1 MVSFAQRIVRL
12 EGTWADDRRTF
23 SSRIKLKA
31 NLNKSTSRVYRRYHG
46 SSIRT
51 VRSPL
56 SPLSGI
62 NESTD
67 NRYPGYTSA
76 TPLPPAGTNPG
87 AKSFSVTF
95 ASPAQAE
102 AALNQTK
109 GFLMQPGWEMGVSKA

>member
-1 MVSFAQRIVRL
+1 MR
-12 EGTWADDRRTF
+12 ADNRRTC
-23 SSRIKLKA
+23 SGRIKLKID
-31 NLNKSTSRVYRRYHG
+31 LHKSTSRVYRRNHG

-51 VRSPL
+51 VRHPHLYHHLDSMDKL
-56 SPLSGI
+56 
-62 NESTD
+62 T

-87 AKSFSVTF
+87 AKAFSVTF

-102 AALNQTK
+102 SALSQTK

>member
-1 MVSFAQRIVRL
+1 MNVL
-12 EGTWADDRRTF
+12 T
-23 SSRIKLKA
+23 
-31 NLNKSTSRVYRRYHG
+31 N
-46 SSIRT
+46 
-51 VRSPL
+51 
-56 SPLSGI
+56 
-62 NESTD
+62 

-102 AALNQTK
+102 SALSQTK